1 MFTNVNQAFFDVGG
15 GFKLHFIDMTKAMSG
30 ATLKE
35 LKVRRPDIVEK
46 LKPWNTSERK
56 IAVIGNHVFL
66 VSRKHFRSKVNLEL
80 ISAAVS
86 EMMSEWVGTRGVVF
100 KVFTDDDALLDICR
114 NLCNTYNNINISLCN
129 KLVTT
134 QF

>member
-46 LKPWNTSERK
+46 LKPWNTSKRK
-56 IAVIGNHVFL
+56 NCGNWQSCIF
-66 VSRKHFRSKVNLEL
+66 SIKKTF
-80 ISAAVS
+80 
-86 EMMSEWVGTRGVVF
+86 
-100 KVFTDDDALLDICR
+100 
-114 NLCNTYNNINISLCN
+114 
-129 KLVTT
+129 
-134 QF
+134 